1 MAQPNRGRRPR
12 GRNNNQNR
20 QRFINKNQAFDSS
33 GPQGRVRGNAQQI
46 YEKYQALA
54 RDAQAANE
62 HTLAEAHFQHAEHYL
77 RLYSD
82 MLEQI
87 EAQRAEKAKRD
98 EERMTGRND
107 SANDGASDSANDTAN
122 DGMNDNPEEV
132 RSKPR
137 NTKSS
142 AVDVP
147 PEADVVAEPDLSA
160 APQPDLITP
169 IEKVVEET
177 AA

>member
-20 QRFINKNQAFDSS
+20 QKFINKNQAFDSS
-33 GPQGRVRGNAQQI
+33 GPSGRVRGNAQQI

-77 RLYSD
+77 RLYNEM
-82 MLEQI
+82 MLQI

-98 EERMTGRND
+98 EERAEREGETRSRYPRRLKD
-107 SANDGASDSANDTAN
+107 EANEDAAEVSDLAEAVDEASDP
-122 DGMNDNPEEV
+122 GE
-132 RSKPR
+132 
-137 NTKSS
+137 
-142 AVDVP
+142 
-147 PEADVVAEPDLSA
+147 
-160 APQPDLITP
+160 APQPSLIEEAVP
-169 IEKVVEET
+169 ENVEELG
-177 AA
+177 

>member
-1 MAQPNRGRRPR
+1 MAQQNRGRRPR
-12 GRNNNQNR
+12 GRHNNQNR
-20 QRFINKNQAFDSS
+20 PKFINKNQAFDSS

-77 RLYSD
+77 RLYND

-87 EAQRAEKAKRD
+87 EAQRAEKVKRD
-98 EERMTGRND
+98 EERMQERDRRYRDDAGPEV
-107 SANDGASDSANDTAN
+107 GARDAPSEDVSD
-122 DGMNDNPEEV
+122 
-132 RSKPR
+132 R
-137 NTKSS
+137 
-142 AVDVP
+142 
-147 PEADVVAEPDLSA
+147 DLGG
-160 APQPDLITP
+160 APQPRLLDADTRADPQPSVILSQQAEP
-169 IEKVVEET
+169 ESEPRVEGV

>member
-1 MAQPNRGRRPR
+1 MAQQNRGRRPR
-12 GRNNNQNR
+12 GRHNNQNR
-20 QRFINKNQAFDSS
+20 PKYINKNQAFDSS

-77 RLYSD
+77 RLYND

-87 EAQRAEKAKRD
+87 EAQRAEKVKRD
-98 EERMTGRND
+98 DERTQERD
-107 SANDGASDSANDTAN
+107 RRYRDDA
-122 DGMNDNPEEV
+122 
-132 RSKPR
+132 R
-137 NTKSS
+137 
-142 AVDVP
+142 
-147 PEADVVAEPDLSA
+147 PEASTRDMPNDEQEGRDLGG
-160 APQPDLITP
+160 APQPSLLDADAGTDPQPDVIVSQQAEP
-169 IEKVVEET
+169 VADPRVEGV

>member
-1 MAQPNRGRRPR
+1 MAQQNRGRRPR

-20 QRFINKNQAFDSS
+20 QKFINKNQAFDSS

-77 RLYSD
+77 RLYND

-87 EAQRAEKAKRD
+87 EAQGAEKAKRD
-98 EERMTGRND
+98 EERAAEREQRG
-107 SANDGASDSANDTAN
+107 
-122 DGMNDNPEEV
+122 
-132 RSKPR
+132 
-137 NTKSS
+137 
-142 AVDVP
+142 
-147 PEADVVAEPDLSA
+147 EADTPAENAKDETAVEVVEEPAPLEAKAEAEAEAADDLA
-160 APQPDLITP
+160 DAPQPSLIP
-169 IEKVVEET
+169 DAAAEAPVEEEV

>member
-1 MAQPNRGRRPR
+1 MAQQNRGRRPR

-20 QRFINKNQAFDSS
+20 QKFINKNQAFDSS

-77 RLYSD
+77 RLYND

-87 EAQRAEKAKRD
+87 EAQRAERTKRD
-98 EERMTGRND
+98 EERGNRQDAD
-107 SANDGASDSANDTAN
+107 SEPS
-122 DGMNDNPEEV
+122 
-132 RSKPR
+132 
-137 NTKSS
+137 
-142 AVDVP
+142 
-147 PEADVVAEPDLSA
+147 VATEA
-160 APQPDLITP
+160 AP
-169 IEKVVEET
+169 KSEET
-177 AA
+177 PARAKKRNSGEIKRDPSEISQPALGLVEVSEGAAA

>member
-1 MAQPNRGRRPR
+1 MAQQNRGRRPR

-20 QRFINKNQAFDSS
+20 QKFINKNQAFDSS

-77 RLYSD
+77 RLYND

-87 EAQRAEKAKRD
+87 EAQRAERTKRD
-98 EERMTGRND
+98 EERGNRQDTD
-107 SANDGASDSANDTAN
+107 SEPSVATEAAPKSEKTPARAKKRDSVEIKRDPGEISQPAL
-122 DGMNDNPEEV
+122 GLVE
-132 RSKPR
+132 
-137 NTKSS
+137 
-142 AVDVP
+142 
-147 PEADVVAEPDLSA
+147 VAEGA
-160 APQPDLITP
+160 A
-169 IEKVVEET
+169 
-177 AA
+177 A

>member
-1 MAQPNRGRRPR
+1 MAQQNRSRRPR
-12 GRNNNQNR
+12 GRNTNQNR
-20 QRFINKNQAFDSS
+20 QKFINKNQAFDSS

-77 RLYSD
+77 RLYNN

-98 EERMTGRND
+98 EERMAKSQSGGPLEASD
-107 SANDGASDSANDTAN
+107 HGSSSANGYSYKATSHS
-122 DGMNDNPEEV
+122 EE
-132 RSKPR
+132 
-137 NTKSS
+137 
-142 AVDVP
+142 
-147 PEADVVAEPDLSA
+147 EADLSNS
-160 APQPDLITP
+160 PQPDLP
-169 IEKVVEET
+169 SKPSET
-177 AA
+177 KTEDPPLLKDTLAA

>member
-1 MAQPNRGRRPR
+1 MAQQNRGRRSR
-12 GRNNNQNR
+12 GRSNNQNR

-62 HTLAEAHFQHAEHYL
+62 PTLAEAHFQHAEHYL
-77 RLYSD
+77 RLYNH

-87 EAQRAEKAKRD
+87 EVQRAEKAKRD
-98 EERMTGRND
+98 EERLAERGADLQAFEEDATSEVKDMVEQPIVEIRAESSED
-107 SANDGASDSANDTAN
+107 STEDIQPG
-122 DGMNDNPEEV
+122 
-132 RSKPR
+132 
-137 NTKSS
+137 
-142 AVDVP
+142 
-147 PEADVVAEPDLSA
+147 LSA
-160 APQPDLITP
+160 LA
-169 IEKVVEET
+169 ENKMKGV

>member
-1 MAQPNRGRRPR
+1 MAQQNRGRRPR

-20 QRFINKNQAFDSS
+20 QKFINKNQAFDSS

-77 RLYSD
+77 RLYND

-98 EERMTGRND
+98 EERMAERN
-107 SANDGASDSANDTAN
+107 ANN
-122 DGMNDNPEEV
+122 E
-132 RSKPR
+132 
-137 NTKSS
+137 
-142 AVDVP
+142 
-147 PEADVVAEPDLSA
+147 VVAEAAPEQVEDVAQETDPADEPDLA
-160 APQPDLITP
+160 DAPQPDLISP
-169 IEKVVEET
+169 VEEVIEE
-177 AA
+177 AAA

>member
-20 QRFINKNQAFDSS
+20 QKFVNKNQAFDSS

-46 YEKYQALA
+46 FEKYQALA

-77 RLYSD
+77 RLHNE
-82 MLEQI
+82 MMEQI

-98 EERMTGRND
+98 EERMAERPQRSPRARAD
-107 SANDGASDSANDTAN
+107 AASEEDAALEAVAEDT
-122 DGMNDNPEEV
+122 V
-132 RSKPR
+132 
-137 NTKSS
+137 
-142 AVDVP
+142 V
-147 PEADVVAEPDLSA
+147 EADPSD
-160 APQPDLITP
+160 APQPSLLA
-169 IEKVVEET
+169 EEE
-177 AA
+177 AAA

>member
-1 MAQPNRGRRPR
+1 MAQQNRGRRPR

-33 GPQGRVRGNAQQI
+33 GPQGRMRGNAQQI

-77 RLYSD
+77 RLYNE

-87 EAQRAEKAKRD
+87 EVQRTEKAKRD
-98 EERMTGRND
+98 EERMAERGGAPSED
-107 SANDGASDSANDTAN
+107 AEASDDKAEPAEVAEAPDTSDPSEIPQPGLAL
-122 DGMNDNPEEV
+122 E
-132 RSKPR
+132 
-137 NTKSS
+137 
-142 AVDVP
+142 
-147 PEADVVAEPDLSA
+147 PEAQA
-160 APQPDLITP
+160 A
-169 IEKVVEET
+169 
-177 AA
+177 

>member
-1 MAQPNRGRRPR
+1 MAQQNRGRRPR
-12 GRNNNQNR
+12 GRGNNQNR
-20 QRFINKNQAFDSS
+20 QKFINKNQAFDSS

-77 RLYSD
+77 RLYNE

-98 EERMTGRND
+98 EERAAERGERAPKAEA
-107 SANDGASDSANDTAN
+107 SA
-122 DGMNDNPEEV
+122 
-132 RSKPR
+132 
-137 NTKSS
+137 
-142 AVDVP
+142 
-147 PEADVVAEPDLSA
+147 EADTPAPAADEAPDLA
-160 APQPDLITP
+160 EAPDLGEAPQPGLEPAEAAEPT
-169 IEKVVEET
+169 EEMQEQ

>member
-1 MAQPNRGRRPR
+1 MAQQNRGRRPR

-20 QRFINKNQAFDSS
+20 QKFVNKNQAFDSS

-77 RLYSD
+77 RLYND

-87 EAQRAEKAKRD
+87 EAQRAEKTKRD
-98 EERMTGRND
+98 EERAAERAQKVTSVENGAGD
-107 SANDGASDSANDTAN
+107 SANLST
-122 DGMNDNPEEV
+122 
-132 RSKPR
+132 
-137 NTKSS
+137 
-142 AVDVP
+142 
-147 PEADVVAEPDLSA
+147 EADKSEVSEDDGSGTDLSEV
-160 APQPDLITP
+160 PQPSLGET
-169 IEKVVEET
+169 VVEE

>member
-1 MAQPNRGRRPR
+1 MAQQNRSRRPR

-20 QRFINKNQAFDSS
+20 QKFINKNQAFDSS

-77 RLYSD
+77 RLYNE

-87 EAQRAEKAKRD
+87 EVQRAEKAKRD
-98 EERMTGRND
+98 EERAAERGQ
-107 SANDGASDSANDTAN
+107 
-122 DGMNDNPEEV
+122 
-132 RSKPR
+132 RSKDGEGDSPA
-137 NTKSS
+137 
-142 AVDVP
+142 AVDTQSED
-147 PEADVVAEPDLSA
+147 EAADPAD
-160 APQPDLITP
+160 APQPTVIDATEEVEAP
-169 IEKVVEET
+169 AAGATSDEEAVVEE